1 VKEGFMLKAFALL
14 TLLASSA
21 VHAQTTLQS
30 DLPLKY
36 IEQVHPDA
44 NTRPLVIFL
53 HGYGSNEADLIGM
66 KFQLPAQYNYL
77 SVQAPLALGEGR
89 FQWFRKKGEGAYNG
103 ETDDL
108 KASGQKLREFVAQAA
123 KKYHA
128 SPDKVYLIGFS
139 QGAMMTYEVGL
150 RPPVAVGG
158 IAALSGR
165 LLPVLKTE
173 LQAQQQPLPL
183 KIFIGHGTADDR
195 VPYRDGTEANAL
207 LQKLAYKP
215 EFHAYPGVGHSIS
228 SAELRD
234 LNAWL
239 QQLNP

>member
-1 VKEGFMLKAFALL
+1 MLKAFALL
-14 TLLASSA
+14 TLLASTA
-21 VHAQTTLQS
+21 AHAQTTLQS

-44 NTRPLVIFL
+44 DPRPLVIFL

-108 KASGQKLREFVAQAA
+108 KVSGQKLRDFVAQAA

-128 SPDKVYLIGFS
+128 APDKVYLIGFS

-165 LLPVLKTE
+165 LLPVLKAE
-173 LQAQQQPLPL
+173 LKTGQQPLPL
-183 KIFIGHGTADDR
+183 SIFIGHGTADDP
-195 VPYRDGTEANAL
+195 VPYHLGTEANAL
-207 LQKLAYKP
+207 LQKLDYKP
-215 EFHAYPGVGHSIS
+215 QFHAYPGVGHSIS
-228 SAELRD
+228 AAELRD

>member
-1 VKEGFMLKAFALL
+1 MLKLFALL
-14 TLLASSA
+14 TLLASTA

-36 IEQVHPDA
+36 LEQVHADA
-44 NTRPLVIFL
+44 EPRPLVIFL

-77 SVQAPLALGEGR
+77 SVRAPMTLGEGR

-108 KASGQKLREFVAQAA
+108 QASGQKLREFVAQAA
-123 KKYHA
+123 QKYHA

-139 QGAMMTYEVGL
+139 QGAMMSYEVGL

-173 LQAQQQPLPL
+173 LKTERQPLPL
-183 KIFIGHGTADDR
+183 HIFIGHGTADDR
-195 VPYRDGTEANAL
+195 VPYRDGTEANTL

-228 SAELRD
+228 AAELRD

>member
-1 VKEGFMLKAFALL
+1 MLKVFALL

-21 VHAQTTLQS
+21 VHAQTTLQR

-36 IEQVHPDA
+36 IEQVHADA
-44 NTRPLVIFL
+44 DPRPLVIFL

-108 KASGQKLREFVAQAA
+108 KTSARKLREFVAQAA
-123 KKYHA
+123 QKYHA
-128 SPDKVYLIGFS
+128 STDKVYLIGFS

-165 LLPVLKTE
+165 LLPVLNAE
-173 LQAQQQPLPL
+173 LKAEQQPLPL
-183 KIFIGHGTADDR
+183 HIFIGHGTADDR
-195 VPYRDGTEANAL
+195 VPYRDGTEANAR
-207 LQKLAYKP
+207 LQKLAYTP

-228 SAELRD
+228 AAELRD